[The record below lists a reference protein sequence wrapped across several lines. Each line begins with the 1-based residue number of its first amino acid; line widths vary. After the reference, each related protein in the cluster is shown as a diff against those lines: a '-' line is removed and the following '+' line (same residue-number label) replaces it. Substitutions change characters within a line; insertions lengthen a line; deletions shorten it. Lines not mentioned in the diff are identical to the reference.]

1 MWKLAHKHRGQA
13 VPPCALWKL
22 RTRKAGDVIQTQSEG
37 LRTRGA
43 DDIVSSL
50 GVNAGVTVVIE

>member
-1 MWKLAHKHRGQA
+1 MDAETEESDDLPSASWRS
-13 VPPCALWKL
+13 
-22 RTRKAGDVIQTQSEG
+22 RKAGDVIQTQSKG

-50 GVNAGVTVVIE
+50 GVNVGVTVVTE

>member
-1 MWKLAHKHRGQA
+1 MDAETEESDDLPSASWRS
-13 VPPCALWKL
+13 
-22 RTRKAGDVIQTQSEG
+22 RKAGDVIQTHSKG

-50 GVNAGVTVVIE
+50 GVNVGVTVVTE

>member
-1 MWKLAHKHRGQA
+1 METEESEDLPSASWR
-13 VPPCALWKL
+13 
-22 RTRKAGDVIQTQSEG
+22 RRKAGDVIQTQSEG